1 MKPFQPR
8 KGKWTILWGEAQKA
22 QVKEKAESDEQQEKV
37 EQIITSLSLESKLDA
52 NINPKDHALA
62 NSTMT

>member
-1 MKPFQPR
+1 M
-8 KGKWTILWGEAQKA
+8 
-22 QVKEKAESDEQQEKV
+22 EKAESDEQQEKV